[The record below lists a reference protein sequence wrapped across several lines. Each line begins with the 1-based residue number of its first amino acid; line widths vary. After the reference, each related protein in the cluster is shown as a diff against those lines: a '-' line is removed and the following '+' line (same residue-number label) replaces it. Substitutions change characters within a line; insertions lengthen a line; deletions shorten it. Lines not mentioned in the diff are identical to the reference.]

1 MKYYLIAGEASG
13 DLHSARLMKALKA
26 RDPQAEFRF
35 WGGDKMREAGGEMV
49 HHYKELAYMG
59 FWEVFKNIFRL
70 KKYIRQ
76 CKQDLLE
83 YRPDALILTD
93 YSGFNLRIAPTAKK
107 AGIPVHFYIAP
118 KIWAWNEGRIK
129 KIKKYIDE
137 LYVILPFEK
146 DYFEKKHGYKV
157 HYVGNPLIERIEEH
171 IPPDRKAFERENHLN
186 AKPIIAILPGS
197 RTQEIRRILP
207 EVLPLTQDYPQ
218 YQFVI
223 ARAPGFNSAFYEEYV
238 KDYPDVSFTNK
249 TYDLLSL
256 SEAAIVTS
264 GTATLET
271 ALFKVPQVVV
281 YRTSATSYRIAKM
294 LIHNKLQ
301 FISLVN
307 LIAGK
312 KVVDELI
319 QHECNTQL
327 IKEKLNEIL
336 MGDKREQMFA
346 GYYDLEKLLQREEK
360 TSELVAGIILSS
372 LRG

>member
-26 RDPQAEFRF
+26 QDLQAEFRF
-35 WGGDKMREAGGEMV
+35 WGGDKMCEAGGEMV

-59 FWEVFKNIFRL
+59 FWEVFKNLFRL

-93 YSGFNLRIAPTAKK
+93 YSGFNLRIAPAAKK

-118 KIWAWNEGRIK
+118 KIWAWNEDRIR
-129 KIKKYIDE
+129 KIKKYIDK

-146 DYFEKKHGYKV
+146 DFFEKKHGFKV

-171 IPPDRKAFERENHLN
+171 TPPDRTAFERENHLN
-186 AKPIIAILPGS
+186 SKPIIAILPGS

-207 EVLPLTQDYPQ
+207 EVLPLIKDYPQ

-223 ARAPGFNSAFYEEYV
+223 ARAPGFKLSFYEKYV
-238 KDYPDVSFTNK
+238 KDYPDIAFTDK

-281 YRTSATSYRIAKM
+281 YRTSAISYRIAKV

-307 LIAGK
+307 LIAEK

-336 MGDKREQMFA
+336 QSDKREQMFA
-346 GYYDLEKLLQREEK
+346 DYYDLEKLLQREEK
-360 TSELVAGIILSS
+360 TSELLAGIILSS